1 MMNKRK
7 LFSKLFSVLLIL
19 GLLGGFATP
28 VFAAS
33 GSRAVRIVTDITFFK
48 PDNVDLAEPM
58 ILSGTLRDVYG
69 HPIADKSIIFTID
82 DAYLGQTRS
91 DNNGNFERKISQK
104 MAAGVYV
111 IQATFKGTSE
121 YTGSNDFSEI
131 KVLPADI
138 KVQTVPPTPGI
149 TVKMDGREFTSGA
162 DGNATIQIFRVGTYS
177 LEVLTDRYHNPSQRV
192 EFWRWAEESYEP
204 FRDVNVPTKEVIQVG
219 LNIYHQVGQT
229 FLDLNGNPVD
239 PARIDEFMIR
249 SAQGDVF
256 VFSDG
261 TSRWIPASRIAR
273 RVTGLEETKLLYS
286 VISVTIDGSNVVN
299 QSQQRFYTHP
309 NETWPISLLLYSLH
323 ISAVDGMF
331 GSPVG
336 KSVNVEYPDGK
347 IVNYPLNRAG
357 AVDIQSLARGTY
369 YIELVGANGMSNRL
383 PVALSRNQQVNTKV
397 ITYLDMAVVAMLG
410 MIVALSLLLYGRPW
424 ILHAILRMNLRTV
437 WENASVQILK
447 PADRRAHV
455 FRGGYMSNKIAGL
468 LPDESIP
475 ISITPFK
482 VEEATKVVEWIEV
495 IEAIPVEIPEIQM
508 EPVETAV
515 IETAPAKPKSRRR
528 KKRT

>member
-1 MMNKRK
+1 
-7 LFSKLFSVLLIL
+7 
-19 GLLGGFATP
+19 
-28 VFAAS
+28 
-33 GSRAVRIVTDITFFK
+33 
-48 PDNVDLAEPM
+48 
-58 ILSGTLRDVYG
+58 
-69 HPIADKSIIFTID
+69 
-82 DAYLGQTRS
+82 
-91 DNNGNFERKISQK
+91 
-104 MAAGVYV
+104 
-111 IQATFKGTSE
+111 
-121 YTGSNDFSEI
+121 
-131 KVLPADI
+131 
-138 KVQTVPPTPGI
+138 
-149 TVKMDGREFTSGA
+149 
-162 DGNATIQIFRVGTYS
+162 
-177 LEVLTDRYHNPSQRV
+177 
-192 EFWRWAEESYEP
+192 
-204 FRDVNVPTKEVIQVG
+204 VG

-410 MIVALSLLLYGRPW
+410 MVVALGLLLYGRPW
-424 ILHAILRMNLRTV
+424 ILYAILRMNLRTV

-447 PADRRAHV
+447 PADRRARV